1 MDNAPVSTGKKL
13 WKKGQSGNPAGRPKG
28 AKNKITLMRQMLEGE
43 LRAQVGPHMA
53 EVLAKAIEMAK
64 DGNEAMIKLLMD
76 KTLPSIK
83 AGDDQEAADN
93 RVQIVI
99 GKLPE
104 RKEDIVVTS
113 EEISNGKVGH

>member
-1 MDNAPVSTGKKL
+1 MANDILPAPRQKQPQL

-28 AKNKITLMRQMLEGE
+28 VKNKITLMKQMLEGE

-53 EVLAKAIEMAK
+53 EVLAKALEMAK
-64 DGNEAMIKLLMD
+64 DGNEAMIKLLID
-76 KTLPSIK
+76 KTLPSTK
-83 AGDDQEAADN
+83 ASDDGEAADN

-104 RKEDIVVTS
+104 RKEDITITG
-113 EEISNGKVGH
+113 EKIDG